1 MCVIFDDFVA
11 IHINDTHP
19 SLAIPELMRILMDEE
34 GLGWDDAWRIT
45 NNTCAYTNHTIM
57 SEALERWPIEM
68 FRGVLPR
75 IYMIVEE
82 INRRFCKELWDTKH
96 EGDLEKIEEMAI
108 IAKDEVRMANL
119 AIVGSHSVN
128 GVAKLHTEI
137 LKKARTEGFL

>member
-1 MCVIFDDFVA
+1 MCDFDDFVA

-82 INRRFCKELWDTKH
+82 INRRFVKNSGTQNMK
-96 EGDLEKIEEMAI
+96 
-108 IAKDEVRMANL
+108 V
-119 AIVGSHSVN
+119 
-128 GVAKLHTEI
+128 I
-137 LKKARTEGFL
+137 LKKLKRWQSLQRTKYAWLI